1 MLNLQ
6 SLSEIQAEFAEALR
20 NPAAAIPAGIVGPD
34 GEPAPKRFSIYR
46 NNVLV
51 ALGNSLAGAFPA
63 VKRIVGED
71 FFKVMAR
78 TYVLESPPT
87 SPVLM
92 DYGKTFPAFIARF
105 EPASSLPYL
114 ADVARIERQWRE
126 SYHAADAVPLPS
138 TALAEVPEAELA
150 DVTFRL
156 HPSLRLSKS
165 SFPAVTIWRMNA
177 SDVPTSAVDFAIGE
191 DALIVRPDAEVEVRV
206 VPPGG
211 TAFVEALA
219 SGQSLGSAAALGQSS
234 DERFDL
240 GGNIAGLIGAGAF
253 VEIRRGLEQVPQ

>member
-34 GEPAPKRFSIYR
+34 GGPAPKRFSIYR

-92 DYGKTFPAFIARF
+92 DNPGLRTPETPANTFSPSNSGTSTR
-105 EPASSLPYL
+105 STGLQT
-114 ADVARIERQWRE
+114 RIRR
-126 SYHAADAVPLPS
+126 SAVPMS
-138 TALAEVPEAELA
+138 TQLVSRRRE
-150 DVTFRL
+150 
-156 HPSLRLSKS
+156 HP
-165 SFPAVTIWRMNA
+165 
-177 SDVPTSAVDFAIGE
+177 
-191 DALIVRPDAEVEVRV
+191 
-206 VPPGG
+206 G
-211 TAFVEALA
+211 T
-219 SGQSLGSAAALGQSS
+219 
-234 DERFDL
+234 
-240 GGNIAGLIGAGAF
+240 
-253 VEIRRGLEQVPQ
+253 